1 MPKPIIWSPLSERDF
16 ESILGYLH
24 NNWDD
29 RVVQSFIEIT
39 DKLINQIAVNPKLF
53 PIIHEKKRIRKCV
66 LTKDN
71 SLFYR
76 ERKDYIDILRIFDT
90 RQDPRK
96 LKFS

>member
-16 ESILGYLH
+16 ESILGYLQH
-24 NNWDD
+24 NWDD

-39 DKLINQIAVNPKLF
+39 DKLINQIAINPKLF

-66 LTKDN
+66 LTKHN
-71 SLFYR
+71 TLFYR
-76 ERKDYIDILRIFDT
+76 ERKDHIDILRIYDT
-90 RQDPRK
+90 RQDPLK